1 MTDEKGKYGKK
12 ITSREYT
19 MKLIYQTSITKEDV
33 DNLDLLVDE
42 FVDNNSEYILNRYE
56 ELRLQHSNNPELS
69 LEGVDIDEAIDKD
82 YIKNICLTIEEN
94 NEMIN
99 SLINS
104 NAKNWS
110 VDRIAKV
117 DLAILKLAIAEIIA
131 IDDIPQKVS
140 VNEAIELAKI
150 YCDDKS
156 PKFINGILGS
166 VISEIESK

>member
-1 MTDEKGKYGKK
+1 MKKENIAKK

-19 MKLIYQTSITKEDV
+19 RKLIYQTSITKEEI
-33 DNLDLLVDE
+33 DNLELLVDD
-42 FVDNNSEYILNRYE
+42 FVDNNAEYILNRYE
-56 ELRLQHSNNPELS
+56 ELRLQHSNDPELS
-69 LEGVDIDEAIDKD
+69 LEGIDIDEAIDKE
-82 YIKNICLTIEEN
+82 YIKKICLTIKEK

-166 VISEIESK
+166 VINEIGSK

>member
-1 MTDEKGKYGKK
+1 
-12 ITSREYT
+12 

-131 IDDIPQKVS
+131 IDDIPRKVS

-166 VISEIESK
+166 VISETESK

>member
-1 MTDEKGKYGKK
+1 MKKENIAKK

-19 MKLIYQTSITKEDV
+19 MKLIYQTSITKEEV
-33 DNLDLLVDE
+33 DNLELLVDE
-42 FVDNNSEYILNRYE
+42 FVDNNAEYILNRYE

-69 LEGVDIDEAIDKD
+69 LEGIDIDEAIDKD
-82 YIKNICLTIEEN
+82 YIKNICLTIKEK

>member
-1 MTDEKGKYGKK
+1 MKK
-12 ITSREYT
+12 ENISRKVTSREYA

-33 DNLDLLVDE
+33 EDLDVLVDKFIE
-42 FVDNNSEYILNRYE
+42 NNEEYILNRYE

-69 LEGVDIDEAIDKD
+69 LDGVNIEEAIDKE
-82 YIKNICLTIEEN
+82 YIKKICLTLEEK

-99 SLINS
+99 ALINS
-104 NAKNWS
+104 NAKNWT
-110 VDRIAKV
+110 VERIAKV

-140 VNEAIELAKI
+140 VNEAIELAKV

-166 VISEIESK
+166 VINELESK

>member
-1 MTDEKGKYGKK
+1 
-12 ITSREYT
+12 

>member
-1 MTDEKGKYGKK
+1 MKKENIAKK

>member
-1 MTDEKGKYGKK
+1 MKKENRAKK

-42 FVDNNSEYILNRYE
+42 FVDNNAEYILNRYE

-69 LEGVDIDEAIDKD
+69 LEGVDIDEAINKD

>member
-1 MTDEKGKYGKK
+1 MKKENISKK

-19 MKLIYQTSITKEDV
+19 MKLIYQTSITKEEI
-33 DNLDLLVDE
+33 DNLELLVDD
-42 FVDNNSEYILNRYE
+42 FVDNNAEYILNRYE

-69 LEGVDIDEAIDKD
+69 LEGIDIDEAIDKE
-82 YIKNICLTIEEN
+82 YIKKICLTIKEK

-166 VISEIESK
+166 VINEIGSK

>member
-1 MTDEKGKYGKK
+1 MKKENISKK

-19 MKLIYQTSITKEDV
+19 MKLIYQTSITKEEI
-33 DNLDLLVDE
+33 DNLELLVDD
-42 FVDNNSEYILNRYE
+42 FVDNNAEYILNRYE

-69 LEGVDIDEAIDKD
+69 LEGIDIDEAIDKE
-82 YIKNICLTIEEN
+82 YIKKICLTIKEN

-166 VISEIESK
+166 VINEIGSK

>member
-1 MTDEKGKYGKK
+1 MKKENIAKK

-42 FVDNNSEYILNRYE
+42 FVDNNAEYILNRYE

-166 VISEIESK
+166 VISEI

>member
-1 MTDEKGKYGKK
+1 MKKENIAKK

-19 MKLIYQTSITKEDV
+19 MKLIYQTSITKEEI
-33 DNLDLLVDE
+33 DNLELLVDD
-42 FVDNNSEYILNRYE
+42 FIDNNAEYILNRYE

-69 LEGVDIDEAIDKD
+69 LEGIDIDEAIDKE
-82 YIKNICLTIEEN
+82 YIKKICLTIKEK

-166 VISEIESK
+166 VINEIGSK

>member
-1 MTDEKGKYGKK
+1 MKKENIAKK

-42 FVDNNSEYILNRYE
+42 FVDNNAEYILNRYE

-131 IDDIPQKVS
+131 IDNIPQKVS

>member
-1 MTDEKGKYGKK
+1 MKKENNISRK
-12 ITSREYT
+12 ITSREYA
-19 MKLIYQTSITKEDV
+19 MKLIYQNSITKEGV
-33 DNLDLLVDE
+33 ENLNELVE
-42 FVDNNSEYILNRYE
+42 MFVENNEEYILNRYE
-56 ELRLQHSNNPELS
+56 ELRLQHSNNPGLS
-69 LEGVDIDEAIDKD
+69 LENIEIDEAIDTD
-82 YIKNICLTIEEN
+82 YIKKICITLNEK
-94 NEMIN
+94 NEMITT
-99 SLINS
+99 LINS

-131 IDDIPQKVS
+131 IDDVPQKVS

-166 VISEIESK
+166 VINELESK

>member
-1 MTDEKGKYGKK
+1 MKKENIAKK

-42 FVDNNSEYILNRYE
+42 FVDNNAEYILNRYE

-117 DLAILKLAIAEIIA
+117 DLAILKLAIAEIIV

-156 PKFINGILGS
+156 PKFINVILGS

>member
-1 MTDEKGKYGKK
+1 MKK
-12 ITSREYT
+12 ENISRKVTSREYA

-33 DNLDLLVDE
+33 EDLDVLVDKFIE
-42 FVDNNSEYILNRYE
+42 NNEEYILNRYE
-56 ELRLQHSNNPELS
+56 ELRLQHSNNPELG
-69 LEGVDIDEAIDKD
+69 LDGINIEEAIDKE
-82 YIKNICLTIEEN
+82 YIKKICLTLEEK

-99 SLINS
+99 ALINS
-104 NAKNWS
+104 NAKNWT
-110 VDRIAKV
+110 VERIAKV

-140 VNEAIELAKI
+140 VNEAIELAKV

-166 VISEIESK
+166 VINELESK

>member
-1 MTDEKGKYGKK
+1 MKKENIAKK

-42 FVDNNSEYILNRYE
+42 FVDNNAEYILNRYE

-104 NAKNWS
+104 RSRAAS
-110 VDRIAKV
+110 APED
-117 DLAILKLAIAEIIA
+117 
-131 IDDIPQKVS
+131 
-140 VNEAIELAKI
+140 
-150 YCDDKS
+150 
-156 PKFINGILGS
+156 
-166 VISEIESK
+166 

>member
-1 MTDEKGKYGKK
+1 MKKENIAKK

-82 YIKNICLTIEEN
+82 YIKNICLTIKEN

>member
-1 MTDEKGKYGKK
+1 MKKENIAKK

-42 FVDNNSEYILNRYE
+42 FVDNNAEYILNRYE

-69 LEGVDIDEAIDKD
+69 LEGVDIDEAINKD
-82 YIKNICLTIEEN
+82 YIKNIFLTIEEN

>member
-1 MTDEKGKYGKK
+1 MKK
-12 ITSREYT
+12 ENIAKKVTSREYT

-33 DNLDLLVDE
+33 DNLELLVDE

-56 ELRLQHSNNPELS
+56 ELRLQYSNNPELS
-69 LEGVDIDEAIDKD
+69 LEGVDIDEAIDKE
-82 YIKNICLTIEEN
+82 YIKKICLTLEEN

>member
-1 MTDEKGKYGKK
+1 MKKENIAKK

-33 DNLDLLVDE
+33 DNLELLVDE
-42 FVDNNSEYILNRYE
+42 FVDNNAEYILNRYE
-56 ELRLQHSNNPELS
+56 ELRLQHSNNPKLS

-82 YIKNICLTIEEN
+82 YIKNICLTIEES

-131 IDDIPQKVS
+131 IDDVPQKVS

>member
-1 MTDEKGKYGKK
+1 MKKENIAKK

-42 FVDNNSEYILNRYE
+42 FVDNNAEYILNRYE
-56 ELRLQHSNNPELS
+56 ELRLQNSNNPELS

>member
-1 MTDEKGKYGKK
+1 MKKENISKK

-19 MKLIYQTSITKEDV
+19 MKLIYQTSITKEEIN
-33 DNLDLLVDE
+33 NLELLVDE
-42 FVDNNSEYILNRYE
+42 FVDNNAEYILNRYE

-69 LEGVDIDEAIDKD
+69 LEGIDIDEAIDKE
-82 YIKNICLTIEEN
+82 YIKKICLTIKEK

-166 VISEIESK
+166 VINEIGSK

>member
-1 MTDEKGKYGKK
+1 
-12 ITSREYT
+12 

-42 FVDNNSEYILNRYE
+42 FVDNNAEYILNRYE

>member
-1 MTDEKGKYGKK
+1 MKKENISKK
-12 ITSREYT
+12 INSREYT
-19 MKLIYQTSITKEDV
+19 MKLIYQTSITKEEI
-33 DNLDLLVDE
+33 DNLELLVDE
-42 FVDNNSEYILNRYE
+42 FVDNNAEYILNRYE

-69 LEGVDIDEAIDKD
+69 LEGIDIDEAIDKD
-82 YIKNICLTIEEN
+82 YIKKICLTIKEN

-117 DLAILKLAIAEIIA
+117 DLSILKLAIAEIIA
-131 IDDIPQKVS
+131 IDDVPQKVS

-166 VISEIESK
+166 VINEIGSK

>member
-1 MTDEKGKYGKK
+1 MKKENIAKK

-42 FVDNNSEYILNRYE
+42 FVDNNAEYILNRYE

-69 LEGVDIDEAIDKD
+69 LEGVDIDEAINKD

>member
-1 MTDEKGKYGKK
+1 MKKENIAKK

-42 FVDNNSEYILNRYE
+42 FVDNNAEYILNRYE

-69 LEGVDIDEAIDKD
+69 LEGVDIDDAIDKD

-117 DLAILKLAIAEIIA
+117 DLAILKLAIAEIIV

>member
-1 MTDEKGKYGKK
+1 MKK
-12 ITSREYT
+12 ENISRKVTSREYA

-33 DNLDLLVDE
+33 EDLDMLVDKFIE
-42 FVDNNSEYILNRYE
+42 NNEEYILNRYE
-56 ELRLQHSNNPELS
+56 ELRLQHSNNPELG
-69 LEGVDIDEAIDKD
+69 LDGINIEEAIDKE
-82 YIKNICLTIEEN
+82 YIKKICLTLEEK

-99 SLINS
+99 ALINS
-104 NAKNWS
+104 NAKNWT
-110 VDRIAKV
+110 VERIAKV

-140 VNEAIELAKI
+140 VNEAIELAKV

-166 VISEIESK
+166 VINELESK

>member
-1 MTDEKGKYGKK
+1 MKKENIAKK
-12 ITSREYT
+12 ITSRECT

-42 FVDNNSEYILNRYE
+42 FVDNNAEYILNRYE

>member
-1 MTDEKGKYGKK
+1 
-12 ITSREYT
+12 
-19 MKLIYQTSITKEDV
+19 
-33 DNLDLLVDE
+33 
-42 FVDNNSEYILNRYE
+42 
-56 ELRLQHSNNPELS
+56 
-69 LEGVDIDEAIDKD
+69 
-82 YIKNICLTIEEN
+82 
-94 NEMIN
+94 MIN

>member
-1 MTDEKGKYGKK
+1 MKKENIAKK

-42 FVDNNSEYILNRYE
+42 FVDNNAEYILNRYE

>member
-1 MTDEKGKYGKK
+1 MKK
-12 ITSREYT
+12 ENIAKKVTSREYT

-56 ELRLQHSNNPELS
+56 ELRLQYSNNPELS

-99 SLINS
+99 SLINQMQ
-104 NAKNWS
+104 
-110 VDRIAKV
+110 RT
-117 DLAILKLAIAEIIA
+117 
-131 IDDIPQKVS
+131 
-140 VNEAIELAKI
+140 
-150 YCDDKS
+150 
-156 PKFINGILGS
+156 GR
-166 VISEIESK
+166 